1 MASNLYTVTLQN
13 RVNLASTHVD
23 LQPLS
28 GVGGYTNEP
37 ALSLCN
43 DALAELLLSEI
54 DWKFNRIEAPLM
66 VTASNRQD
74 YLVAGAC
81 AFTLGGNPQGAQIG
95 LASNNA
101 ITESGT
107 TVTVN
112 FLEPCRFAVGDT
124 MYMTG
129 NTVAAYNSSFTDDGT
144 SSSWSGGWVLL
155 TVSADKKSVTFTH
168 ASSGLAN
175 SGAPGITDFGWL
187 TSATMVSMS
196 DTSSPQDTKIITAVK
211 ELQPWS
217 KVANPEKVCVLK
229 DNGDGTLKV
238 RFWWVPGSTLWGV
251 RLVYQAKAPLKVA
264 LTDNWAPF
272 PDNYSSV
279 YTQALLYRMY
289 RYLDSSGA
297 KTQSEYQK
305 LQQEIARANG
315 ATDREQTDVHVCPEE
330 SFLDSYGSG
339 W

>member
-1 MASNLYTVTLQN
+1 MGLYTITLLN

-28 GVGGYTNEP
+28 GVGGFTNEP
-37 ALSLCN
+37 ALTLCN
-43 DALAELLLSEI
+43 DAISELLLSEI
-54 DWKFNRIEAPLM
+54 DWKFNRVDAPLM
-66 VTASNRQD
+66 VTAPNKQD
-74 YLVAGAC
+74 YTVAGAC
-81 AFTLGGNPQGAQIG
+81 AFTLGGNPQGAHIG

-112 FLEPCRFAVGDT
+112 FLEPCRFAVGDV
-124 MYMTG
+124 MYMAG
-129 NTVAAYNSSFTDDGT
+129 NTVAAYNSTFTDDGT
-144 SSSWSGGWVLL
+144 SSSWSGGWTIL

-168 ASSGLAN
+168 ASSGLAA

-187 TSATMVSMS
+187 TSATTVIMT
-196 DTSSPQDTKIITAVK
+196 DTSSPQQTDILTAVK

-217 KVANPEKVCVLK
+217 KVATKPLKVCVLK

-238 RFWWVPGSTLWGV
+238 RFYETPGSTLLGV
-251 RLVYQAKAPLKVA
+251 KLVYQAKAPLKTS
-264 LTDNWAPF
+264 LSDNWSPF
-272 PDNYSSV
+272 PDNYSSL

-289 RYLDSSGA
+289 RYLDSTGS
-297 KTQSEYQK
+297 KTQSEYNK
-305 LQQEIARANG
+305 LQQEMARANG
-315 ATDREQTDVHVCPEE
+315 AADREQTDVHICPEE
-330 SFLDSYGSG
+330 SFLDGYG